1 MNIIYYHKYGFTGGV
16 LNCQIADS
24 ITVSINDMIV
34 KNENGNPRQFDSV
47 ASFISSFYKR
57 KGLKYTNNIGE
68 DNED

>member
-34 KNENGNPRQFDSV
+34 KDENGNPRQFDNV
-47 ASFISSFYKR
+47 ASFYKFLLQK
-57 KGLKYTNNIGE
+57 KGIEIHEQHRRG
-68 DNED
+68 